1 MSDQRRIQIIK
12 RASWIGILGNGLLA
26 LLKVGA
32 GILSGSMAVIAD
44 GIDSITDIFTSMIT
58 LITARIINE
67 PPDMEHPWGHTR
79 AETIATKGLSFIIF
93 FAGSQLFLSTGKHFL
108 SGELRELPGKAALVV
123 TGISIAGKIFLTIYK
138 HRAGRKADSSML
150 IADAKNMQNDIYLSL
165 AVLLGLTGTYILD
178 MPFIDSLTGFLLSLW
193 IMKSAWDLFME
204 TSMELMDSMADPS
217 VYRTV
222 FEAAAG
228 TRGVVNPHRARIR
241 KLNTLYDIDLDIEV
255 DGQLR
260 VWDAH
265 AIAAEVE
272 ANIKA
277 VLPDVFDI
285 MVHVEPVGNLE
296 LGEQYGLCPEDLE
309 EP

>member
-1 MSDQRRIQIIK
+1 MKENSRIQIIK
-12 RASWIGILGNGLLA
+12 RASWVGILGNGLLA

-44 GIDSITDIFTSMIT
+44 GIDSTTDIFTSLIT
-58 LITARIINE
+58 LFTARIINE
-67 PPDMEHPWGHTR
+67 PPDKEHPWGHTR

-93 FAGSQLFLSTGKHFL
+93 FAGAQLFLSAGRHFL
-108 SGELRELPGKAALVV
+108 SGELRELPGRTALAV
-123 TGISIAGKIFLTIYK
+123 TGISIAGKIFLTLYK
-138 HRAGRKADSSML
+138 HHAGKKAGSSML

-165 AVLLGLTGTYILD
+165 AVLLGLTGTYILH
-178 MPFIDSLTGFLLSLW
+178 MPVIDSLTGFLLSLW
-193 IMKSAWDLFME
+193 IMKSAWSLFME
-204 TSMELMDSMADPS
+204 TSMELMDSVADPS

-222 FEAAAG
+222 FKAAAE
-228 TRGVVNPHRARIR
+228 TEGVVNPHRARIR

-255 DGQLR
+255 DGALK

-265 AIAAEVE
+265 TIAAQVE

-296 LGEQYGLCPEDLE
+296 LGEQYGLCPEDLNE
-309 EP
+309 S

>member
-1 MSDQRRIQIIK
+1 
-12 RASWIGILGNGLLA
+12 
-26 LLKVGA
+26 
-32 GILSGSMAVIAD
+32 MAVIAD
-44 GIDSITDIFTSMIT
+44 GIDSTTDIFTSMIT

-67 PPDMEHPWGHTR
+67 PPDREHPWGHTR

-93 FAGSQLFLSTGKHFL
+93 FAGAQLLFSTGRHFL

-123 TGISIAGKIFLTIYK
+123 TGISIAGKIFLTFYK
-138 HRAGRKADSSML
+138 HRAGKRADSSML

-165 AVLLGLTGTYILD
+165 AVLVGLTGTYILH
-178 MPFIDSLTGFLLSLW
+178 MPVIDSLTGLLLSLW
-193 IMKSAWDLFME
+193 IMKSAWDLFTE

-222 FEAAAG
+222 FKAAAG
-228 TRGVVNPHRARIR
+228 TKGVVNPHRARIR

-255 DGQLR
+255 DGKMT

-272 ANIKA
+272 ANIKT

-285 MVHVEPVGNLE
+285 MVHVEPVGNME
-296 LGEQYGLCPEDLE
+296 LGEQYGLSPEDLE